1 MTTMHCPA
9 ALTHIA
15 VLQAFPETT
24 SELSRLVKEKVKL
37 PAFAETASAMPIL
50 RKQAELPAFAKI
62 IMIYGPSV

>member
-15 VLQAFPETT
+15 VLQAFPEIT

-37 PAFAETASAMPIL
+37 PAFAETASAMP
-50 RKQAELPAFAKI
+50 
-62 IMIYGPSV
+62 V